1 LEVLSWHRREDI
13 LYLTLVLPDGSRSF
27 IPAVWTNLHEIC
39 PQKSPP
45 LNRKPQ
51 TDLIAT
57 ATTFLHARKIVDAL
71 LGKPLSTKQKLQTAS
86 RKENRHAKTAKPLA
100 HPERALPNSR
110 DLANPRSRATKP
122 GSNDFSPTDQ
132 QNSLPGEIKAEQG
145 SQ

>member
-1 LEVLSWHRREDI
+1 LEVLNWHRREDI

-39 PQKSPP
+39 PQKSSPQ
-45 LNRKPQ
+45 NRKPQ

-57 ATTFLHARKIVDAL
+57 ATTFLHASKILDAL

-86 RKENRHAKTAKPLA
+86 RKENRHAKTARPLA
-100 HPERALPNSR
+100 HPGRALPNSR

-132 QNSLPGEIKAEQG
+132 QNSLPGEIKADQG